1 MQREYKELGSSGT
14 EIQRSTPYKM
24 LTRPFDLISR
34 WFLRFGVNLRSKL
47 QSAPQ
52 STRVLDACCGYG
64 VGAATLAREY
74 DHLHV
79 TGVDMYTDKE
89 LTEQII
95 ESTLPGNVSLI
106 SMDVCNMSIESS
118 TVDICYSMA
127 GVAYIPD
134 ALLFLKEL
142 HRVLRTGGV
151 SFLYL
156 IRGSKDISTN
166 ITLDQL
172 MSNVSGF
179 DFNVYNMN
187 ISDVNSKKPQPY
199 YKDGI
204 VLEMLK
210 TETDFSTDYTVKRYA
225 NTMSV
230 IGRPMEK
237 FYISAVY
244 G

>member
-1 MQREYKELGSSGT
+1 
-14 EIQRSTPYKM
+14 
-24 LTRPFDLISR
+24 
-34 WFLRFGVNLRSKL
+34 
-47 QSAPQ
+47 
-52 STRVLDACCGYG
+52 LDACCGYG
-64 VGAATLAREY
+64 VGAVTLAREY

-95 ESTLPGNVSLI
+95 ESPLPGNVSLI
-106 SMDVCNMSIESS
+106 STDVCNMSIESS
-118 TVDICYSMA
+118 TIDICYSMA

-134 ALLFLKEL
+134 ALLFFKEL
-142 HRVLRTGGV
+142 HRVLRPGGR

-172 MSNVSGF
+172 ISNVSGF
-179 DFNVYNMN
+179 KFSVHNMN
-187 ISDVNSKKPQPY
+187 TPGTSNKGSQPY

-210 TETDFSTDYTVKRYA
+210 TETDFNTDYIVKRYV

-230 IGRPMEK
+230 VSRPMEK